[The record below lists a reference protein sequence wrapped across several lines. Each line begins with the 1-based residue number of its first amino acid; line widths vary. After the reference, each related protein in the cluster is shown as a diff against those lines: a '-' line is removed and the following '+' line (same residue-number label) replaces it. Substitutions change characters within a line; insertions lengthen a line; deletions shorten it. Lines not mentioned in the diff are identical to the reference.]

1 MNLTPGVVVSFYDE
15 LEKIAA
21 KPREGTF
28 AGKKELSITP
38 EERAAFNARLQEAG
52 VPGGCGLTKTEAG
65 FSAHTH
71 RARTSWYEHPSKF
84 PLAKLRFIE
93 STG

>member
-1 MNLTPGVVVSFYDE
+1 MSVLTYFADE
-15 LEKIAA
+15 LLKLAEKD
-21 KPREGTF
+21 TF
-28 AGKKELSITP
+28 AGKKKLSITP

-52 VPGGCGLTKTEAG
+52 VPGGCGLVKTEAG

-71 RARTSWYEHPSKF
+71 RARSEWVSHPSKF
-84 PLAKLRFIE
+84 PLAKLKFIE